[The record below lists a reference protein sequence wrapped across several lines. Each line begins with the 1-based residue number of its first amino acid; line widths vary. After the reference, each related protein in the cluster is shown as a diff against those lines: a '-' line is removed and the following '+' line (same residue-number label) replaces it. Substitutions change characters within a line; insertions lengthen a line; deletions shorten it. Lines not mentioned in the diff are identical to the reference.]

1 MALRLF
7 RVSTRRQGALLAAQA
22 GVDIHLA
29 TKADRSRIAAELF
42 PTLVGDLAYDRRY
55 FDALG
60 EDDDVQC
67 FLAESDGK
75 IIHYSWVFLDAR
87 NSPLVRV
94 PFDRKV
100 LLEGDAYIGPVFTSP
115 DARGLVY
122 LQVLSQILQSLKD
135 GGRIRRL
142 LLMVDGR
149 RPAAVAFYRRLGF
162 KQIDRH
168 GQPVAGASPSSR
180 ASVA

>member
-1 MALRLF
+1 M
-7 RVSTRRQGALLAAQA
+7 QA
-22 GVDIHLA
+22 GVDIHVA
-29 TKADRSRIAAELF
+29 TKADRPRIVAELY

-94 PFDRKV
+94 PFDRKA
-100 LLEGDAYIGPVFTSP
+100 LLVGDAYIGPVFTSP

-135 GGRIRRL
+135 GGRVRRL